1 MPWSC
6 SRTSGYHKKRAATH
20 PHKRTNRTN
29 GTHSSHI
36 PLHQAPT
43 IAFSSLG
50 YAILLEKPMAV
61 TEEDCKAIL
70 DACVANKTIL
80 AVGHVLRYTPHV
92 RTITDLI
99 RTGYVA
105 YTVYSRLDFSWR
117 IHNSFPSL
125 LTSTCF
131 LRMEEEC
138 FGPKLPSFFPGT
150 RTFCV
155 RKIWQG
161 IWGKAFFHRPKIS
174 RSRTFC

>member
-1 MPWSC
+1 MLLFSYI
-6 SRTSGYHKKRAATH
+6 GAATH

-29 GTHSSHI
+29 GAYSSHI
-36 PLHQAPT
+36 PLYQAPT

-99 RTGYVA
+99 RTGYVHIYA
-105 YTVYSRLDFSWR
+105 VVWISVAASKVFFRSFSRR
-117 IHNSFPSL
+117 
-125 LTSTCF
+125 
-131 LRMEEEC
+131 
-138 FGPKLPSFFPGT
+138 
-150 RTFCV
+150 RTFCAWKSV
-155 RKIWQG
+155 S
-161 IWGKAFFHRPKIS
+161 A
-174 RSRTFC
+174 